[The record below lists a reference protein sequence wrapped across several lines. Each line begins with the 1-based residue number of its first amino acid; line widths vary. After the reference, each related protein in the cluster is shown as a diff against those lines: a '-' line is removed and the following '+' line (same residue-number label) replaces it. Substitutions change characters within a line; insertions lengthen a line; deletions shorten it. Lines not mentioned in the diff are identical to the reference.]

1 MQFYKNYWKRH
12 KGWNKSVKMAD
23 QQQISPEKKAQ
34 AGGGMSII
42 GIALN
47 IAMLA
52 LGVRYLV
59 DAFNKMI

>member
-1 MQFYKNYWKRH
+1 M
-12 KGWNKSVKMAD
+12 KMAD

-47 IAMLA
+47 ITILA

-59 DAFNKMI
+59 GAFNKMI

>member
-1 MQFYKNYWKRH
+1 
-12 KGWNKSVKMAD
+12 MAD

-34 AGGGMSII
+34 AGGGMYII